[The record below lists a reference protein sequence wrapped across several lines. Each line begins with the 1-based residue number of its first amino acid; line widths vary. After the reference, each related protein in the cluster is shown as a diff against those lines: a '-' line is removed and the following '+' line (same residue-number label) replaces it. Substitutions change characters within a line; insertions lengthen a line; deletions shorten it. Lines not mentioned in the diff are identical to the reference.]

1 MDNPLRILILE
12 DNSAD
17 AEILQFEL
25 EEAGIVFTAEVVM
38 TEADY
43 IRELQTFSPDVILS
57 DYDLPLYTGALALAE
72 AKKHCPDVPFILVT
86 GAVTEDRAIEIL
98 TSGAKDFVMKDRLH
112 KIVPAIRRSLA
123 EAEEHQARKR
133 AEEELRV
140 ASRYARSLIEASL
153 DPLVTISPDGK
164 VMDVNRAAEEITG
177 VSRDQIIGN
186 DFANYFTQPEKARAG
201 YERAFLNG
209 SVKDYPL
216 AIRHVSG
223 RITDVLYNASTF
235 VNERGDVQGVF
246 AAARDVSEIKKA
258 EESLRQSHRG
268 LEDEVKRRTAALET
282 EIEDRKKIEQA
293 LLESLRRERERATE
307 LEALLDAAPT
317 PVFIAHDPDCASL
330 SGNRAANDLLKIP
343 HGSETSLSA
352 PDERR
357 PSHFRAMKN
366 GCELMNEELPA
377 QRAAR
382 GEEVRDFEFSLVFDD
397 GTIRDVLG
405 YGTPLCDEQGHP
417 RGAVHVLVDIT
428 ERKQMEEALRESEER
443 HRLALEASSLGT
455 FEVDLLS
462 GKGRWNAIEFELLG
476 LKPGEVP
483 AGPDMFFHFVHPD
496 DVEGLREDW
505 AEAMRT
511 GKLDTEFRII
521 RADGREAWLAGKG
534 QFIFESKPAE
544 ENSETG
550 RKPLRF
556 MGVNFDI
563 TERKQAEEKARQLL
577 ASVTEEKE
585 RLKALINSVEDEIWF
600 ADTEKKFTLA
610 NPAALREFRLGV
622 DDGIDVESFAASLE
636 VYRPDGSTRP
646 IEESPPLRALQ
657 GEVIKNEEEII
668 RTPASGE
675 LRYRQVSS
683 SPVRDD
689 GGRIVGSV
697 SVVRD
702 VTERKRSEY
711 RWATTLASIGDAV
724 IVTNNEGRITFIN
737 AAAEK
742 LTGWPISEGMSKPGT
757 TVFNIIDEHT
767 RAKAEDPVAR
777 ILREDTVI
785 SLADHTLLIRRD
797 GGEVPIDS
805 SGAPI
810 KDKAGTT
817 LGTVLIFRDITESKR
832 VQAEITHLA
841 SFVMQNPNPV
851 TEVDLAGTIRFMNP
865 AAENLFPDLRR
876 QGFAHPWLAGWAD
889 ELAARTGEST
899 RPRDR
904 EIRIGDKWFG
914 QMICLTDDLQRI
926 RIYGRSVTKRKQA
939 EESLRKYTANLEMIN
954 RELESFSYSVSH
966 DLRAPLRAIDGYSR
980 MILRRAG
987 SQFDEETRQQFNRV
1001 RDSIKTMG
1009 QLIDDLLAL
1018 SQLSSHDLKGKML
1031 DIGEIVEKT
1040 WQELKESNSDRKM
1053 ILRIDGLPAAWG
1065 DGSLIKQVFVNIL
1078 SNAIKFTRTRDQA
1091 LIQAGGKEGD
1101 QEIVYWVKDNGVGFD
1116 MEYRDRMFN
1125 AFQRLHSSA
1134 EYEGTGI
1141 GLALVQRIIHR
1152 HNGRVWAEG
1161 KENEGASI
1169 YFTLPKKGITP

>member
-1 MDNPLRILILE
+1 MNHPLRILILE

-17 AEILQFEL
+17 AEMLQFEL
-25 EEAGIVFTAEVVM
+25 EDAGIVFTAKVVM

-43 IRELQTFSPDVILS
+43 IRELQTFSPDIILS

-72 AKKHCPDVPFILVT
+72 AKKRCPDVPFILVT

-123 EAEEHQARKR
+123 EAEEHQARKK

-140 ASRYARSLIEASL
+140 ASLYMRSLLEASL

-164 VMDVNRAAEEITG
+164 VMDVNRATEEITG

-186 DFANYFTQPEKARAG
+186 DFADYFTEPEKARAG
-201 YERAFLNG
+201 YKKAFLNG

-216 AIRHVSG
+216 ALRHISG

-235 VNERGDVQGVF
+235 VNEKGEIQGVF

-258 EESLRQSHRG
+258 EEILRQSHRS
-268 LEDEVKRRTAALET
+268 LEDEVKKRTAALET

-293 LLESLRRERERATE
+293 LLDSLRRERDRATE

-317 PVFIAHDPDCASL
+317 PVFIAHDPDCTSL
-330 SGNRAANDLLKIP
+330 TGNRAANDLLRIP
-343 HGSETSLSA
+343 RGSETSLSA

-357 PSHFRAMKN
+357 PGHFRAVKD
-366 GCELMNEELPA
+366 GRELANEELPA

-382 GEEVRDFEFSLVFDD
+382 GNQVRDFEFSLVFDD

-405 YGTPLCDEQGHP
+405 YGTPLHDEHGRP

-443 HRLALEASSLGT
+443 QRLALEASSLGT

-462 GKGRWNAIEFELLG
+462 GEGRWNAVEFELLG

-483 AGPDMFFHFVHPD
+483 AAPEMFFHFVHPD
-496 DVEGLREDW
+496 DVGGLRERW
-505 AEAMRT
+505 TEAMRT
-511 GKLDTEFRII
+511 GKLDTEFRVVH
-521 RADGREAWLAGKG
+521 ADGREAWLAGKG
-534 QFIFESKPAE
+534 QFFFESKPAE
-544 ENSETG
+544 GDSETV

-556 MGVNFDI
+556 LGVNFDI
-563 TERKQAEEKARQLL
+563 TERKKAEEKAHQLL
-577 ASVTEEKE
+577 ASVSEEKE
-585 RLKALINSVEDEIWF
+585 RLKALINSMQDEIWF
-600 ADTEKKFTLA
+600 ADAEKKFTLA
-610 NPAALREFRLGV
+610 NPAALQEFHLRS
-622 DDGIDVESFAASLE
+622 DPGINVEEFAASLD
-636 VYRPDGSTRP
+636 VYRPDGTIRP
-646 IEESPPLRALQ
+646 IDEAAPLRALR
-657 GEVIKNEEEII
+657 GEAVKNEEEIV

-683 SPVRDD
+683 SPVRDA

-724 IVTNNEGRITFIN
+724 IVTNNEGRITFMN
-737 AAAEK
+737 AAAEN
-742 LTGWPISEGMSKPGT
+742 LTGWPISEALLKPVT
-757 TVFNIIDEHT
+757 TVFNIINEHT
-767 RAKAEDPVAR
+767 RAKVEDPVAR
-777 ILREDTVI
+777 ILRLGTI
-785 SLADHTLLIRRD
+785 IGLANHTLLIRRD
-797 GGEVPIDS
+797 GREVPIDDS
-805 SGAPI
+805 VAPI

-832 VQAEITHLA
+832 VQAEIAHLA
-841 SFVMQNPNPV
+841 SFVMQNPSPV
-851 TEVDLAGTIRFMNP
+851 IETDLTGVIHFMNP

-876 QGFAHPWLAGWAD
+876 LGFAHPWLAGWEDALS
-889 ELAARTGEST
+889 ELSAMST
-899 RPRDR
+899 EPKGR
-904 EIRIGDKWFG
+904 EIKIGDKWYG
-914 QMICLTDDLQRI
+914 QSMFFVEEIRRI
-926 RIYGRSVTKRKQA
+926 RIYGRSITKRKQA
-939 EESLRKYTANLEMIN
+939 EEALQKYAANLEIVN

-966 DLRAPLRAIDGYSR
+966 DLRTPLRAIDGYSR
-980 MILRRAG
+980 MILRREG
-987 SQFDEETRQQFNRV
+987 DKFDEETRQQFNQV
-1001 RDSIKTMG
+1001 RASIKTMG

-1018 SQLSSHDLKGKML
+1018 SRLSSHNLNGKML
-1031 DIGEIVEKT
+1031 DIGEIGEKT
-1040 WQELKESNSDRKM
+1040 WQELQVVNPDRNMTLKM
-1053 ILRIDGLPAAWG
+1053 GSMPPAWG
-1065 DGSLIKQVFVNIL
+1065 DWSLIKQVFVNIL
-1078 SNAIKFTRTRDQA
+1078 SNAIKFTKTRDQA
-1091 LIQAGGKEGD
+1091 VIEAEGKEDGK
-1101 QEIVYWVKDNGVGFD
+1101 EIVYWVKDNGIGFD
-1116 MEYRDRMFN
+1116 MEYRDKMFN
-1125 AFQRLHSSA
+1125 AFQRLHSA
-1134 EYEGTGI
+1134 EEYEGTGI

-1161 KENEGASI
+1161 KENEGATI
-1169 YFTLPKKGITP
+1169 YFTLPKRE